1 MAMKNPSHS
10 EKLEPECSEHLGL
23 FGSPPLLDG
32 EDTKTYQQLLTEI
45 SAAVTPTDI
54 LEKIWVQDVADLTIE
69 VFRLRRLESNLIA
82 VNAYKGLSDTL
93 APLVGRSQAE
103 TLAEDWAARKPEVVK
118 EVNKILAAA
127 GLSTDSFLA
136 QTFSHKLADVERIS
150 HMTALAET
158 RRNATLREIDRHR
171 QTFSQKLQR
180 TVRQLED
187 DHRLIESSQSVEEIN
202 AK

>member
-1 MAMKNPSHS
+1 MAMKDPSHS

-93 APLVGRSQAE
+93 APVVSQAE